1 MNKQALA
8 ADPDTAAKPRVGRSV
23 GVLVSGQA
31 AAQIITLAAA
41 PILTR
46 LYAPQD
52 FGAVAVFAGLLAF
65 FGVVACLRYD
75 LSIALPASDRDAENL
90 VALCL
95 LCVASTTALCGLGV
109 LLFGDAL
116 ILALNWSINAS
127 ALWLLPFGVAS
138 AGLYTVIERWM
149 VRMQYFGQ
157 LAQTR
162 LLRSVIANL
171 VQLGGHGFGVLALMG
186 GTVIGHGTGGL
197 FYAIREIRR
206 RGGGNIR
213 LVRVVALARRYKDF
227 PLYSTWTAIF
237 NVAGIHLVP
246 LIFSALFGAAV
257 VGHFAFALRM
267 VSAPITLIGAA
278 IGSVF
283 FAQAPAAM
291 RAGRLPE
298 AAEALRRKLANA
310 GIPALVLLICAGPD
324 LFAAVFGERW
334 RMAGHYARWMA
345 PWIYVQFQFSPLSC
359 LPDVME
365 LQKLELTAQFSTF
378 AMRLATLAMCFGFSL
393 PAGPSI
399 AVFSV
404 VSAVAYLG
412 MLTLFMSRVGVG
424 LRAMVAHDA
433 RRILVFCAWALPS
446 ILLFSG
452 EPDWRALVS
461 AVYFLALSAFW
472 MRRTLRATRPGTGQ
486 A

>member
-1 MNKQALA
+1 LNKQALA
-8 ADPDTAAKPRVGRSV
+8 ADAGTVEKPRAGRSI

-31 AAQIITLAAA
+31 AAQIITLAVS

-46 LYAPQD
+46 LYSPQD

-65 FGVVACLRYD
+65 FSVVACLRYD
-75 LSIALPASDRDAENL
+75 LSIALPASNRAAENL

-95 LCVASTTALCGLGV
+95 LCVAGTSALCALGV
-109 LLFGDAL
+109 LFFGDSL
-116 ILALNWSINAS
+116 ILTLNWSISAN
-127 ALWLLPFGVAS
+127 ALWLLPFGVA
-138 AGLYTVIERWM
+138 ATGLYTVIERWM

-171 VQLGGHGFGVLALMG
+171 VQLGGYSFGVLALMG

-197 FYAIREIRR
+197 LYAIREIRR
-206 RGGGNIR
+206 RGGGNVK
-213 LVRVVALARRYKDF
+213 LVRIVALARRYKDF

-237 NVAGIHLVP
+237 NVAGVHLVP

-257 VGHFAFALRM
+257 VGYFAFALRM
-267 VSAPITLIGAA
+267 VSAPISLIGAA

-283 FAQAPAAM
+283 FAQAPAAL

-298 AAEALRRKLANA
+298 VAEALRRKLANA
-310 GIPALVLLICAGPD
+310 GVPALVLLVCAGPD

-345 PWIYVQFQFSPLSC
+345 PWVYFQFQFSPLSC

-365 LQKLELTAQFSTF
+365 LQKMELFAQFSTF
-378 AMRLATLAMCFGFSL
+378 AVRLATLAVCYGFSV
-393 PAGPSI
+393 PADTSV

-424 LRAMVAHDA
+424 LRAMVTHDA
-433 RRILVFCAWALPS
+433 RRLLIFCAWALPS

-452 EPDWRALVS
+452 EPDWRSLV
-461 AVYFLALSAFW
+461 AAAYFLGLSAFW
-472 MRRTLRATRPGTGQ
+472 MRRMLRPSRAGDE
-486 A
+486 

>member
-1 MNKQALA
+1 MSKQALA
-8 ADPDTAAKPRVGRSV
+8 VDPGTAEKPRVGRSI

-31 AAQIITLAAA
+31 AAQILTLAVS

-46 LYAPQD
+46 LYSPQD

-75 LSIALPASDRDAENL
+75 LSIALPARDRDAENL

-95 LCVASTTALCGLGV
+95 LCVAATSALCALGV
-109 LLFGDAL
+109 LFFGESL
-116 ILALNWSINAS
+116 ILTLNWSIDAT

-171 VQLGGHGFGVLALMG
+171 VQLGGYGFGVLALMG

-206 RGGGNIR
+206 RRGGDVK
-213 LVRVVALARRYKDF
+213 LVRIVALARRYKDF

-237 NVAGIHLVP
+237 NVAGVHLVP

-267 VSAPITLIGAA
+267 ISAPISLIGAA

-283 FAQAPAAM
+283 FSQAPAAM

-310 GIPALVLLICAGPD
+310 GIPALVLLVCAGPD

-345 PWIYVQFQFSPLSC
+345 PWIYFQFQFSPLSC

-365 LQKLELTAQFSTF
+365 LQKMELIAQFSTF
-378 AMRLATLAMCFGFSL
+378 AVRLATLATCYGFSV
-393 PAGPSI
+393 AADPSI
-399 AVFSV
+399 AVFSA

-412 MLTLFMSRVGVG
+412 MLTLFMSRVGVR
-424 LRAMVAHDA
+424 LRTMVTHDA
-433 RRILVFCAWALPS
+433 GRILVFCAWALPS

-452 EPDWRALVS
+452 ESGWRSLVS
-461 AVYFLALSAFW
+461 AAYFLALSAFW
-472 MRRTLRATRPGTGQ
+472 MRRTLRPTQTDDERW
-486 A
+486 